1 MPMDAKQ
8 LRRWSRQIRLNEI
21 GEAGQEKL
29 AAAKVAIV
37 GVGGLGCP
45 AALYLAAAG
54 VGTIGLID
62 DDEVTRSNIQRQV
75 LFREDDVG
83 RGKVEVACERLSRV
97 NEQLELK
104 PHVMRLTADNAMS
117 VLGDYDIILDG
128 TDNFPTRYAVN
139 DTCVLLKKP
148 NVYGS
153 VLQFEGRASLFVP
166 GESPCYRCLYAEP
179 PPHGTVPSCEEAGV
193 LGFLPGT
200 IGNIQAAEA
209 VKWICGIGQSLAGR
223 LLVVDMLVMAFDE
236 FAIKRNPEC
245 ALCGDHPTIQAPV
258 AYEDACAVVPGLAFA
273 DDDYDRDDCITPRL
287 VRKRLAAGEKL
298 FLLDVREPIEF
309 HMASLPDATQIPIG
323 ELQQRFAQEI
333 DGRRNDEI
341 IVICHHGIRSR
352 MVADWLRQQGCKTVK
367 NLDGGIDRWARD
379 VDPSIPRY

>member
-8 LRRWSRQIRLNEI
+8 LRRWSRQIRLSEI
-21 GEAGQEKL
+21 GEPGQEKL

-54 VGTIGLID
+54 VGTLGLID

-75 LFREDDVG
+75 LFSENDVG

-97 NEQLELK
+97 NAQLELK
-104 PHVMRLTADNAMS
+104 PHVMRLTADNAMPILS
-117 VLGDYDIILDG
+117 DYDIILDG

-139 DTCVLLKKP
+139 DACVLLKKP

-179 PPHGTVPSCEEAGV
+179 PPHGAVPSCEEAGV

-245 ALCGDHPTIQAPV
+245 ALCGDHPTIRAPV

-273 DDDYDRDDCITPRL
+273 DDDYDREDCITPRIA
-287 VRKRLAAGEKL
+287 KRRLDAGERL
-298 FLLDVREPIEF
+298 FLLDVCEPIEF
-309 HMASLPDATQIPIG
+309 HMASLPGAIQIPVG
-323 ELQQRFAQEI
+323 EMQQRFAKEI
-333 DGRRNDEI
+333 DGRRDDEI

-352 MVADWLRQQGCKTVK
+352 MVADWLRQQGCKRVK

-379 VDPSIPRY
+379 ADPSIPRY

>member
-1 MPMDAKQ
+1 
-8 LRRWSRQIRLNEI
+8 
-21 GEAGQEKL
+21 L

-54 VGTIGLID
+54 IGTIGLID

-75 LFREDDVG
+75 LFGENDVG
-83 RGKVEVACERLSRV
+83 RGKVEVACERLAAIHG
-97 NEQLELK
+97 QLELI

-139 DTCVLLKKP
+139 DACVLLKKP

-166 GESPCYRCLYAEP
+166 GQSPCYRCLYAEP

-209 VKWICGIGQSLAGR
+209 VKWICGIGESLAGR

-236 FAIKRNPEC
+236 FAITRNPAC

-258 AYEDACAVVPGLAFA
+258 AYEDSCAVIPGLTFA
-273 DDDYDRDDCITPRL
+273 DEDYDYGDRITPRIA
-287 VRKRLAAGEKL
+287 KQRLDAGERL

-309 HMASLPDATQIPIG
+309 HLASLPEATQIPIG

-333 DGRRNDEI
+333 DGRRDDEI

-379 VDPSIPRY
+379 ADPSIPRY